1 MQKVLVSLPD
11 SLADRMRAVIPN
23 RQRSKVLSNLLEKEI
38 KKREE
43 ALYQCACDVE
53 ADEVLNKEMAHWD
66 ATVEDGLEDETW

>member
-11 SLADRMRAVIPN
+11 DLADRMRAVIPN

-53 ADEVLNKEMAHWD
+53 ADEALNKEMAHWD

>member
-53 ADEVLNKEMAHWD
+53 ADEALNREMAHWD
-66 ATVEDGLEDETW
+66 ATVEDGLKDETW

>member
-1 MQKVLVSLPD
+1 MQKILVSLPD
-11 SLADRMRAVIPN
+11 NLADRMRAVIPN

>member
-53 ADEVLNKEMAHWD
+53 ADEVLNKEPAHWD

>member
-1 MQKVLVSLPD
+1 MQKVLISLPD

-53 ADEVLNKEMAHWD
+53 ADEALNKEMAHWD
-66 ATVEDGLEDETW
+66 ATVEHGLEDETW

>member
-53 ADEVLNKEMAHWD
+53 ADEALNKEMAHWV

>member
-53 ADEVLNKEMAHWD
+53 ADEALNKEMAHWD